1 MGRSIAFCGN
11 IWTTKR
17 IPKGIPNM
25 RYWASIWLCLAI
37 LVLGAQPKAMAGDWP
52 GWLGPKRDSSSPEV
66 IVPWALDL
74 SPMWKISVGEGHSS
88 PVIHQGRAY
97 LHFKTPAK
105 EAETLLCVS
114 LKEGK
119 TVWETSVER
128 NAFSNSFGNGPRA
141 TPLIHGNRIYT
152 FGASGQVAC
161 HSINTA
167 LEGKVVWKRDL
178 LKEFDGKN
186 LFFGASASPLISG
199 NALLIPVGGKD
210 AAMVALDIKDG
221 STLWKSIDDRATYA
235 SPVILDNKV
244 IFLSQ
249 KGLQALS
256 LADGKPLGH
265 FPLVDKLNES
275 ATTPVETPHGIFVSS
290 VTYGGAFVDKSQ
302 GSDFLKPIW
311 KSAALSCYFST
322 PVASA
327 SGEELYMVTGSIFPP
342 PSSTLRCIDTKTGKV
357 LWSRPKS
364 GKYHAALLRLGDG
377 NMLLV
382 DDYGLLRLFKP
393 SREKFQELAVSKLC
407 GATWAHPALSGGTLV
422 IRDEQS
428 LLAVQ
433 LPTK

>member
-1 MGRSIAFCGN
+1 MKCRVCGW
-11 IWTTKR
+11 I
-17 IPKGIPNM
+17 G
-25 RYWASIWLCLAI
+25 LAI
-37 LVLGAQPKAMAGDWP
+37 LVSGIPSQAKAGDWP
-52 GWLGPKRDSSSPEV
+52 GWLGPRRDGSSPEV
-66 IVPWALDL
+66 IVPWSMEL
-74 SPMWKISVGEGHSS
+74 SPLWKIRVGEGHSS
-88 PVIHQGRAY
+88 PVIHQGKAY
-97 LHFKTPAK
+97 LHFKTPGK

-114 LKEGK
+114 LKGGK
-119 TVWETSVER
+119 TVWESPVER
-128 NAFSNSFGNGPRA
+128 NSFANSFGNGPRA
-141 TPLIHGNRIYT
+141 TPLIQGDRIYT

-161 HSINTA
+161 HSISGSS
-167 LEGKVVWKRDL
+167 EGKVIWKRDL
-178 LKEFDGKN
+178 LKAFDGKN

-210 AAMVALDIKDG
+210 AAMVALDTKDG
-221 STLWKSIDDRATYA
+221 NTLWQSMDDRATYA
-235 SPVILDNKV
+235 SPVIMDNKAL
-244 IFLSQ
+244 FLSQ
-249 KGLQALS
+249 KGLQAIRLD
-256 LADGKPLGH
+256 DGKPLGH

-275 ATTPVETPHGIFVSS
+275 ATTPLETPHGIFVSS
-290 VTYGGAFVDKSQ
+290 VTYGGAFVNKGQ
-302 GSDFLKPIW
+302 GPDFLKPLW
-311 KSAALSCYFST
+311 KSPILSCYFST

-327 SGEELYMVTGSIFPP
+327 SGDELYMVTGSIFPP
-342 PSSTLRCIDTKTGKV
+342 PSSTLRCVDTQTGKV

>member
-1 MGRSIAFCGN
+1 
-11 IWTTKR
+11 
-17 IPKGIPNM
+17 
-25 RYWASIWLCLAI
+25 
-37 LVLGAQPKAMAGDWP
+37 
-52 GWLGPKRDSSSPEV
+52 
-66 IVPWALDL
+66 
-74 SPMWKISVGEGHSS
+74 MWKISVGEGHSS

-186 LFFGASASPLISG
+186 LFWSLGFAFDFGQCTSHSR
-199 NALLIPVGGKD
+199 GGKD

-249 KGLQALS
+249 KRTSG
-256 LADGKPLGH
+256 
-265 FPLVDKLNES
+265 V
-275 ATTPVETPHGIFVSS
+275 
-290 VTYGGAFVDKSQ
+290 KSRRWQ
-302 GSDFLKPIW
+302 
-311 KSAALSCYFST
+311 T
-322 PVASA
+322 
-327 SGEELYMVTGSIFPP
+327 
-342 PSSTLRCIDTKTGKV
+342 
-357 LWSRPKS
+357 
-364 GKYHAALLRLGDG
+364 
-377 NMLLV
+377 
-382 DDYGLLRLFKP
+382 
-393 SREKFQELAVSKLC
+393 
-407 GATWAHPALSGGTLV
+407 TWAFSLGGQTQRKRHHPG
-422 IRDEQS
+422 
-428 LLAVQ
+428 
-433 LPTK
+433 